1 MKWQCRINGDTV
13 NTVNRKFDVAN
24 GSAKRQQER
33 MDANSSSSRHQYQ
46 RRRSTISTTF
56 YTKTH
61 DRLTKLFLNNFDWE
75 WDRNQSQ
82 WTRMTKSEIEIDEL
96 YLCFAAFLQTHIH
109 FHDRRHHSEAERE
122 RKRERKGKRYL
133 CIQLHSDNGVNMCAK
148 AVKPLFILRNVQQF
162 NYWYTS
168 FLHFVHFSCSLRFTL
183 YFSIS
188 IRLPLA
194 HLLNFEHRTTD
205 NTNWTPD
212 HLYRYFIY
220 LWLWWVIFLVFSRC
234 VYVFFCVSILLL
246 FRCKTFFRS
255 NEEAKSTL
263 FPQVLFFSHLQILA
277 RNLRTTMM
285 FTHHFKHNKLR
296 PPQKVDRSNKHT
308 KIECLTCIYRSIK
321 WLLWTSSD
329 SVQLEYQCVCTVYS
343 TKNGIIIH

>member
-24 GSAKRQQER
+24 GSEKRQQER
-33 MDANSSSSRHQYQ
+33 TDANSSSSSSRHQYQ

-96 YLCFAAFLQTHIH
+96 YLCFAAFLQTHILS
-109 FHDRRHHSEAERE
+109 HDRRHHSDAERARE
-122 RKRERKGKRYL
+122 RERKGKRYL

-194 HLLNFEHRTTD
+194 HFLNFEHRTTD

-234 VYVFFCVSILLL
+234 VCMFFFVFQFCCCFDVKHFSGRMKKLKVLYFLKYCFSLIYKYWPGTCGRPWCLHII
-246 FRCKTFFRS
+246 S
-255 NEEAKSTL
+255 NTIYCGRPKKL
-263 FPQVLFFSHLQILA
+263 IDQI
-277 RNLRTTMM
+277 NT
-285 FTHHFKHNKLR
+285 
-296 PPQKVDRSNKHT
+296 QK
-308 KIECLTCIYRSIK
+308 
-321 WLLWTSSD
+321 
-329 SVQLEYQCVCTVYS
+329 
-343 TKNGIIIH
+343 